1 MESYSSA
8 WLQTPS
14 AVGFNNDGTPLTM
27 AEDGRCSG
35 MMYRHNG
42 TMNIIYAD
50 GHAKNHNQ
58 FGDMTVFS
66 DGLSN

>member
-1 MESYSSA
+1 M
-8 WLQTPS
+8 
-14 AVGFNNDGTPLTM
+14 GFNNDGTPLTM